1 MVASGKVLL
10 LAMCLVLSI
19 LTSVTAQFNIYK
31 NYNGVPAGQR
41 PGTYAV
47 KNTKHSIDEYMT
59 DQQKMMRAQRNGPIT
74 SDNSMGNNW
83 SGFDEFRKI
92 NTASKAAAARTAVS
106 ATKAGNLR
114 GSKSSATLSTS
125 PQGVSS

>member
-1 MVASGKVLL
+1 MIQRSRAFLVAAYLALSLL
-10 LAMCLVLSI
+10 C
-19 LTSVTAQFNIYK
+19 SVTAQFNIYK

-74 SDNSMGNNW
+74 SENSMGNNW
-83 SGFDEFRKI
+83 SGFDEYKKL
-92 NTASKAAAARTAVS
+92 NAATKAAAALTAVS
-106 ATKAGNLR
+106 ATKSGNLR
-114 GSKSSATLSTS
+114 GKSSATLSS
-125 PQGVSS
+125 APQGVSS

>member
-1 MVASGKVLL
+1 MIQRSKAFLVAAYLALL
-10 LAMCLVLSI
+10 LG
-19 LTSVTAQFNIYK
+19 SVTAQFNIYK

-74 SDNSMGNNW
+74 SENSMGNKW
-83 SGFDEFRKI
+83 SGFDEYKKL
-92 NTASKAAAARTAVS
+92 NAATKAAAALTAVS
-106 ATKAGNLR
+106 ATKSGNLR
-114 GSKSSATLSTS
+114 GKSSATLSSS